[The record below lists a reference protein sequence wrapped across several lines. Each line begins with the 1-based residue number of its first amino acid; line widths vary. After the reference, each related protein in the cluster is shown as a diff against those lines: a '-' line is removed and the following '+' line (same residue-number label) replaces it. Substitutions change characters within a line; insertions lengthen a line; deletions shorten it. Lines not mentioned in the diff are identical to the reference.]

1 MRRIREEDL
10 RGGIVLFLRAKF
22 AYVRDTI
29 CVRDVLPLGRQVDMD
44 RAIRKC
50 HVFGNDDLRATAKV
64 LIDSKFPIHFTV
76 ARHSSL
82 PPSRLQ
88 VDGLGEMSVN
98 SVDNDGT

>member
-50 HVFGNDDLRATAKV
+50 HVFGNDDLRAAAQV
-64 LIDSKFPIHFTV
+64 LVDSELFVNIAVFRHRASRACV
-76 ARHSSL
+76 ATDIPR
-82 PPSRLQ
+82 PRGFQ
-88 VDGLGEMSVN
+88 FNVIER
-98 SVDNDGT
+98 T